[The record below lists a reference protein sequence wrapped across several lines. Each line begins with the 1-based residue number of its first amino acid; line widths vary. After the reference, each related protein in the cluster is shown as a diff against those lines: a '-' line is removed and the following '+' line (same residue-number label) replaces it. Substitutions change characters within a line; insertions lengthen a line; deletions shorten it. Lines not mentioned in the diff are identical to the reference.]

1 MAASDQTY
9 KTHRRF
15 VPIYHYFVAPVLV
28 LNVGVEVARLLRYQT
43 LYKLWGVLVA
53 AALAIFVFA
62 ARGMST
68 RAQDRA
74 IRLEER
80 ERLAALLP
88 EDLRARAGDLTVSQL
103 VGLRFASDDELPGL
117 TRRCLDG
124 ELTTADQVK
133 KEIKTWRPDN
143 HRV

>member
-1 MAASDQTY
+1 MAEQTY

-15 VPIYHYFVAPVLV
+15 IPVYHYFVAPVLV
-28 LNVGVEVARLLRYQT
+28 LNVAVEVARLLKYHT
-43 LYKLWGVLVA
+43 LYKVWGVLVA
-53 AALAIFVFA
+53 TALAIFVFA

-80 ERLAALLP
+80 ARLAALLP
-88 EDLRARAGDLTVSQL
+88 EDLRVRADDLTVSQL

-117 TRRCLDG
+117 ARRCLDG
-124 ELTTADQVK
+124 ELTTAEQVK
-133 KEIKTWRPDN
+133 KEIKTWRPDS